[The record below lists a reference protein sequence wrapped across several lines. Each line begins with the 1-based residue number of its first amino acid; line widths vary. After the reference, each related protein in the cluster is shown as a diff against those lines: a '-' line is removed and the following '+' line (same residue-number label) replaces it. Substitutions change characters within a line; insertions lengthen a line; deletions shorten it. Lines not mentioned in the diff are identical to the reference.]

1 MFGKAFNLLM
11 VKLRS
16 KRYFIHKFSS
26 YRLIIS
32 QHCVY
37 VTFLSSKKKKRC
49 FLIRIHVKCDS
60 GSGEINIMCA

>member
-37 VTFLSSKKKKRC
+37 VTFLSSKKKKDV
-49 FLIRIHVKCDS
+49 F
-60 GSGEINIMCA
+60 